1 MFDAITIAKC
11 PIIFLPRS
19 QIQTMREAKAADS
32 PTECLGHF
40 VKAEWMRLDK
50 TSHIRFYL
58 LVTVRWKKGMLLI

>member
-40 VKAEWMRLDK
+40 VKAE
-50 TSHIRFYL
+50 
-58 LVTVRWKKGMLLI
+58 